1 MHGPGQPV
9 HLVTGLEADGE
20 RLSCR
25 LCGPARRFH
34 CGIDLR
40 QRQPGMVEKGLARGG
55 QLDAMNAARQQL
67 GPDLVLQVANLPAQ
81 RRLRGVEPQLGGR
94 RQTAFLDHG
103 YEITQVPQLHS
114 HSMPERYAAQLTK
127 SFSRALRKPRVAAME
142 TGQSIDK
149 SLLLKK

>member
-1 MHGPGQPV
+1 MHGLRQPV
-9 HLVTGLEADGE
+9 HFVTGLEADGE

-25 LCGPARRFH
+25 LRGPARRVH
-34 CGIDLR
+34 RGIDLR
-40 QRQPGMVEKGLARGG
+40 QRQPGMVEKGLACGG

-81 RRLRGVEPQLGGR
+81 RRLGGVEPKLGGR

-114 HSMPERYAAQLTK
+114 HSMPERYAPQLTK
-127 SFSRALRKPRVAAME
+127 SFSRALRNSTMAAME
-142 TGQSIDK
+142 AG
-149 SLLLKK
+149 